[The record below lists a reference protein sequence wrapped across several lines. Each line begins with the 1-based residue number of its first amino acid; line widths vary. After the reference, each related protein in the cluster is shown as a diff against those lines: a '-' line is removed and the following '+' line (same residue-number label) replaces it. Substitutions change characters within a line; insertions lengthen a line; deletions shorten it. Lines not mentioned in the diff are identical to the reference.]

1 MRANIRYNFNVSEKK
16 VMDAEIKRQ
25 LAEYDRKNTLELEAI
40 ILWALYEQF
49 GFGKKR
55 LKRFYDSVDKSIAD
69 LIKRYEM
76 NDSDDAWLCTEMLRR
91 IGIDVEAW
99 SKEQQ

>member
-1 MRANIRYNFNVSEKK
+1 MRANIRYSFNVNEKK

-25 LAEYDRKNTLELEAI
+25 LAEYDRKNILEIEAI

-55 LKRFYDSVDKSIAD
+55 LKRFYDSVDKLIAD

-76 NDSDDAWLCTEMLRR
+76 NDSDDAWLCTEMLHR
-91 IGIDVEAW
+91 IGVDVEAW